1 VRRLLAIVTLPVVLA
16 AVLVGVT
23 GAQQHAMAAPQT
35 GQGCILG
42 LICIPGSPSPTPTPT
57 PTPSQTS
64 TPAPSPSASP
74 SSSPTAGAAAPSP
87 SLPLPLPSLGVP
99 SLGVLPSSNPVSSS
113 LGGLIPGLGSTSPA
127 ATASP
132 TEKTAAGTP
141 GLVASDANAVL
152 TAGTANIA
160 GFHYVG
166 NVNVPTAGGT
176 QQMMEFTADSIDL
189 SGTVTVTV
197 IQNGVTVTTVS
208 ASQDFSDGVT
218 LYATKLTGSLQA
230 VAGLGVPGVGVPLTF
245 TPATIGVSLLNLPNI
260 GELQLTNLLTGAIP
274 LTITGVT
281 TDQLLISGG
290 TQVTTQLSMS

>member
-1 VRRLLAIVTLPVVLA
+1 MRRLLAIVTLPVVLA

-23 GAQQHAMAAPQT
+23 GAQHANAAPLS

-42 LICIPGSPSPTPTPT
+42 IICIPSSPSPSPTTTLSPAPTP
-57 PTPSQTS
+57 
-64 TPAPSPSASP
+64 SP
-74 SSSPTAGAAAPSP
+74 SSSASAGVPTPSP
-87 SLPLPLPSLGVP
+87 SLPLPLPSLAVPSLAVP

-127 ATASP
+127 ATSSP

-141 GLVASDANAVL
+141 GLVASDASAVL
-152 TAGTANIA
+152 TAGTANIT

-176 QQMMEFTADSIDL
+176 QQMMKFTADSIDL
-189 SGTVTVTV
+189 TGTVTVTV

-208 ASQDFSDGVT
+208 ASQDFSNGVT
-218 LYATKLTGSLQA
+218 LYSTKITGSLQSA
-230 VAGLGVPGVGVPLTF
+230 AGVGVPGVGVPLTF
-245 TPATIGVSLLNLPNI
+245 TPSSIGVSLLNLPNI